1 MVSKNQK
8 YGKLTTC
15 YVVGRKNR
23 CKVWHCKCECE
34 NEINVQST
42 LLVSGNT
49 KSCGCLKK
57 ESSQRHGEHVR
68 KLNVYDLSGEYGIGY
83 TSDGKEFYFDLE
95 DYEKIKK
102 YTWSINPDG
111 YVISVPFGKPL
122 RMYILIMGSDRTLDI
137 DHKNHITYDNR
148 KCNLRAIEHY
158 QNITYS
164 KTYSNNTSG
173 RKGVYYDKNRNKW
186 MACITFNKKTTY
198 LGRFD
203 TFDDAVKARE
213 NAERELHGEY
223 HFEDN

>member
-95 DYEKIKK
+95 DYEK
-102 YTWSINPDG
+102 S
-111 YVISVPFGKPL
+111 
-122 RMYILIMGSDRTLDI
+122 
-137 DHKNHITYDNR
+137 KNIPG
-148 KCNLRAIEHY
+148 
-158 QNITYS
+158 Q
-164 KTYSNNTSG
+164 
-173 RKGVYYDKNRNKW
+173 
-186 MACITFNKKTTY
+186 
-198 LGRFD
+198 
-203 TFDDAVKARE
+203 
-213 NAERELHGEY
+213 
-223 HFEDN
+223 